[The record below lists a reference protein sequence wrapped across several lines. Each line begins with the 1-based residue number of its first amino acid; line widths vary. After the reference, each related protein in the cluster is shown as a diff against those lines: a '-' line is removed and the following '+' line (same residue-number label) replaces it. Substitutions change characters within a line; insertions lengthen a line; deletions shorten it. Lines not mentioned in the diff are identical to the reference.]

1 MFDTLDTINSEM
13 RRCTQCDLRI
23 GRTQVVIPSGNFQS
37 RVAVIGHAP
46 SGTDDATGQPYTGPA
61 GEVLE
66 ELLFKVG
73 MRRSELFISNLVKC
87 WPWKE
92 VGDTRLNRIPNAGE
106 IKTCT
111 NLWLQRELQLLQPR
125 AIVCL
130 GGPTAQHF
138 LGKSFKITESR
149 GVWQTLPASSPYA
162 KVFDTQAPALMAI
175 LQPAYLIHL
184 EQHAPENYG
193 ATLDAMVQDLLEVKR
208 VLQGGDPALPDQVG
222 SAT

>member
-1 MFDTLDTINSEM
+1 MFDTINTINAEM
-13 RRCTQCDLRI
+13 RRCTRCDLSI
-23 GRTQVVIPSGNFQS
+23 GRTQVVIPSGDLQS
-37 RVAVIGHAP
+37 KIALIGHSP
-46 SGTDDATGQPYTGPA
+46 SGTDDASGRPYTGPA

-73 MRRSELFISNLVKC
+73 LRRSQFYISNLVKC

-92 VGDTRLNRIPNAGE
+92 VGDTRINRVPGAGE

-111 NLWLQRELQLLQPR
+111 GNWLQRELQLLQPK

-138 LGKSFKITESR
+138 LGKNFKITESR
-149 GVWQTLPASSPYA
+149 GVWQSLPASSPYA
-162 KVFDTQAPALMAI
+162 ALFDSPPAVMAI

-184 EQHAPENYG
+184 EAHAPESYP
-193 ATLDAMVQDLLEVKR
+193 ATLEAMLTDLHEVKR
-208 VLQGGDPALPDQVG
+208 VLEGGAFDAGPSDNAPF
-222 SAT
+222 